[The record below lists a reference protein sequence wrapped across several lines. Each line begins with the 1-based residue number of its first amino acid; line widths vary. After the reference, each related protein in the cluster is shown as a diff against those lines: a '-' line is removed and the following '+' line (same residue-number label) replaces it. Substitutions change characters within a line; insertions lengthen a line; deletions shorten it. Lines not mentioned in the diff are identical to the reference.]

1 MIETGA
7 AENGFSVTRE
17 QAERLAQYSSAV
29 LELNNKINLTAI
41 RDEKDFIE
49 RNILDSLMIA
59 ADIPGSGASIADVGT
74 GGGFPGIP
82 LAVCLPEDSFV
93 LIDSTRKK
101 LDAVEE
107 AAKPL
112 GLENVCYLNGRA
124 EELGR
129 EGEWREHFDCVVS
142 RAVASL
148 RVLTELCLPLVKPGG
163 KMIAMKSARYEE
175 EIDEAKEAVEQLG
188 GRISDVQKRYL
199 LHSDML
205 HVIITIEKI
214 RKTPQKLPRS
224 FGQIKKKPL

>member
-7 AENGFSVTRE
+7 AENGFSVTGE

-112 GLENVCYLNGRA
+112 GKSMC
-124 EELGR
+124 
-129 EGEWREHFDCVVS
+129 H
-142 RAVASL
+142 VASCC
-148 RVLTELCLPLVKPGG
+148 RVSAWKCCLIPVRLFL
-163 KMIAMKSARYEE
+163 KSRPW
-175 EIDEAKEAVEQLG
+175 QLSTST
-188 GRISDVQKRYL
+188 RKRTDAIQRL
-199 LHSDML
+199 LP
-205 HVIITIEKI
+205 V
-214 RKTPQKLPRS
+214 
-224 FGQIKKKPL
+224 